1 MESLYWSAAVHK
13 DFNWSVVEFADG
25 LQLHII
31 PPTPIHTLASD
42 VVIEISFN
50 IVLEEVLLV
59 LDVVQTQR
67 TDFKVEVF
75 TAVELVGNG
84 PEETVTVSTHF
95 LDDKVAVAQGRPQF
109 SISLF
114 EFGENE
120 FIKLDNELT
129 AALSNAVCL
138 AVLTDFG
145 NALPIS
151 ELHPEIILRVVLIE
165 MNFHAL
171 PLSFNHARFQPSTKL
186 MLDIQSIVQMNL
198 LADLPLHEHPV

>member
-1 MESLYWSAAVHK
+1 MEGLYWSAAVHK

-42 VVIEISFN
+42 VVIEISLN
-50 IVLEEVLLV
+50 VVLEEVLLV
-59 LDVVQTQR
+59 LDIVQTQR

-75 TAVELVGNG
+75 TAYVRLVTATVELVGNG

-114 EFGENE
+114 EFGYDRRGDYRE
-120 FIKLDNELT
+120 
-129 AALSNAVCL
+129 
-138 AVLTDFG
+138 
-145 NALPIS
+145 
-151 ELHPEIILRVVLIE
+151 
-165 MNFHAL
+165 
-171 PLSFNHARFQPSTKL
+171 
-186 MLDIQSIVQMNL
+186 
-198 LADLPLHEHPV
+198 

>member
-1 MESLYWSAAVHK
+1 MATIGE
-13 DFNWSVVEFADG
+13 G
-25 LQLHII
+25 I
-31 PPTPIHTLASD
+31 T
-42 VVIEISFN
+42 
-50 IVLEEVLLV
+50 
-59 LDVVQTQR
+59 
-67 TDFKVEVF
+67 
-75 TAVELVGNG
+75 
-84 PEETVTVSTHF
+84 
-95 LDDKVAVAQGRPQF
+95 
-109 SISLF
+109 
-114 EFGENE
+114 ENE

-129 AALSNAVCL
+129 AALSNTVCL
-138 AVLTDFG
+138 AVLADFG